1 MIAPQVLR
9 LRLEVA
15 AVLSFA
21 LPLLLFTSTNGAA
34 AADPLS
40 PAESLNQFQLA
51 PGLKIEL
58 VAAEPEVIDPVAI
71 RFGERG
77 EMWVVEM
84 SDYPHGPAEGEAPRS
99 RIRRLTDRDGDGRYE
114 TAETFADKLLFATG
128 VQPWK
133 GGLIVTMAGE
143 VAYLKD
149 SDGDGRADVR
159 ETWYTGFAEENSQL
173 RANHPT
179 FGLDNRVY
187 VANGLRGGTVVDA
200 RHADAKPAN
209 ISGMDFRFDPHSG
222 DYAAVTGVGQFGL
235 TFDDFGNRFVCS
247 NRNPLI
253 HIVLQ
258 NETLARNPTTAIA
271 AAAGDVARSG
281 FESKLFPISRAWTTS
296 NLHANQFTAACGV
309 TIYRGDRL
317 PEAFHGNAFTC
328 DPTGN
333 LVHREV
339 IRPAGMSFT
348 SRPGREGV
356 EFLASPDEWFRP
368 VNLSNGPDGA
378 LYVVDMYRAVIEHPQ
393 FMPEELK
400 HRPDL
405 MLGNDRGRIWR
416 IVAEEA
422 TETVVEKLPHDS
434 KPIADLSTPE
444 LVSQL
449 AHANSWRRD
458 TAARLIYERQDASA
472 VDPLRKLLD
481 ESQSPIARVHALHAL
496 AGLGQLNAS
505 LLSTALEDSSPRV
518 REQAL
523 ALFER
528 TARDDK
534 ALRQTALQLTTDED
548 AKVRGALALALVPIA
563 DDAAEVT
570 ALAEIAVQGA
580 DDVWTRRVVSL
591 AAGAHVGDV
600 LAAVLK
606 RDEAA
611 DAVSD
616 ELIADLAAAGA
627 ARPEEAARQSTLR
640 ALLASLDAGDRSAQ
654 RPTSVALLTF
664 CQSLARGESLSRL
677 RQTLSAEQQTAL
689 DGVFQTTQRQAADEQ
704 VDEGAR
710 AAAIA
715 LLVYDSSAHPKLA
728 DLAAANASQAVRLAA
743 IGALARTSVEAK
755 WPELLGN
762 FRSESPAVRTAL
774 LNAVLARANR
784 TQLLLDEIEA
794 GHIKPSELD
803 RVHSTRL
810 LSHPDT
816 TLRQTA
822 ARLFADAIPADRQQ
836 VLADYQIALSMPA
849 DTLRGRAV
857 FQKNCATCHRIGDVG
872 VNVAPDISDSRTK
885 QPSQLLA
892 DILQPN
898 RAIDNNYVNY
908 VVVTEDGQSLSG
920 IVAAETATSV
930 TFRQP
935 ENKTVTLLRTDIA
948 EMRSTGQSLM
958 PEGLEKNI
966 SPAEMADLLSFIKN
980 WRYLDGQ
987 TPLGNA
993 PSN

>member
-1 MIAPQVLR
+1 
-9 LRLEVA
+9 
-15 AVLSFA
+15 
-21 LPLLLFTSTNGAA
+21 
-34 AADPLS
+34 
-40 PAESLNQFQLA
+40 
-51 PGLKIEL
+51 
-58 VAAEPEVIDPVAI
+58 
-71 RFGERG
+71 ERG
-77 EMWVVEM
+77 ELWVVEM
-84 SDYPHGPAEGEAPRS
+84 SDYPHGPAEGEPPRS
-99 RIRRLTDRDGDGRYE
+99 RIRRLTDRNGDGRYE

-133 GGLIVTMAGE
+133 SGLIVTMAGE

-149 SDGDGRADVR
+149 SNGDGRADVR

-200 RHADAKPAN
+200 RRPDAKPAN

-271 AAAGDVARSG
+271 AASGDVARSG

-339 IRPAGMSFT
+339 IHAAGMSFA
-348 SRPGREGV
+348 SQPGREGV

-400 HRPDL
+400 RRPDL

-416 IVAEEA
+416 IVAEA
-422 TETVVEKLPHDS
+422 AETVDESPRRAD

-444 LVSQL
+444 LVAL
-449 AHANSWRRD
+449 LDHTNSWQRD
-458 TAARLIYERQDASA
+458 TAARLIYERQDSSA
-472 VDPLRKLLD
+472 VEPLKRLLE
-481 ESQSPIARVHALHAL
+481 ESPSPIARVHALHAL
-496 AGLGQLNAS
+496 AGLGQLNADHI
-505 LLSTALEDSSPRV
+505 STALKDASPRV

-523 ALFER
+523 LLFER
-528 TARDDK
+528 TARDDQS
-534 ALRQTALQLTTDED
+534 LRQSVLRLSSDDD

-563 DDAAEVT
+563 EEAAEVT

-606 RDEAA
+606 RNEAT

-640 ALLASLDAGDRSAQ
+640 ALVASLDAGDLPAQ
-654 RPTSVALLTF
+654 RPTSVALLKF

-689 DGVFQTTQRQAADEQ
+689 DGVFQTALRQATDEQ

-816 TLRQTA
+816 KLRQTA

-935 ENKTVTLLRTDIA
+935 ENKAVTLLRTDIA

-958 PEGLEKNI
+958 PEGLERNI
-966 SPAEMADLLSFIKN
+966 SLAEMADLLSFIKN

-987 TPLGNA
+987 TPLENV
-993 PSN
+993 PTN